1 MENTVNLIMQKL
13 ESLGNEQIKK
23 IYIKHGAKEP
33 LFGIK
38 TMDLRP
44 IVREIKKNYDLS
56 IKLYETGNY
65 DAMYLAGLIAD
76 PLKMTK
82 EDFEKWIENAYCH
95 GLSDYTVATTL
106 AKSSMAQEIADEWIF
121 SNKDLHQ
128 SAGWSCYCNLV

>member
-76 PLKMTK
+76 PLKM
-82 EDFEKWIENAYCH
+82 D
-95 GLSDYTVATTL
+95 
-106 AKSSMAQEIADEWIF
+106 
-121 SNKDLHQ
+121 
-128 SAGWSCYCNLV
+128 

>member
-56 IKLYETGNY
+56 IKLYDTPLFCITNGISGVDNRLLIKY
-65 DAMYLAGLIAD
+65 DF
-76 PLKMTK
+76 PT
-82 EDFEKWIENAYCH
+82 
-95 GLSDYTVATTL
+95 
-106 AKSSMAQEIADEWIF
+106 
-121 SNKDLHQ
+121 
-128 SAGWSCYCNLV
+128 